1 MPSSHSRSDGKT
13 VSVCLVYPDLRRAIH
28 AEPPR
33 RAAAVG
39 PDCRAGGALL
49 GMSTLRVQG
58 LSIQAIGRLR
68 NAQNLADGMPLFR
81 SVSRSLPPHAPWT
94 TARRF
99 GSQALHLRPKPRRR
113 ERERSPVHADDV
125 IVPTRVAWSHAPPNA
140 VRPRHL
146 TSAVQAT
153 RGVIEL
159 DAKVGWPDL
168 GR

>member
-81 SVSRSLPPHAPWT
+81 SVSRSLPPHAPNE
-94 TARRF
+94 
-99 GSQALHLRPKPRRR
+99 LPRRIPQPLSSSGTGACGISLGTSPSASSR
-113 ERERSPVHADDV
+113 RNAETSCRSC
-125 IVPTRVAWSHAPPNA
+125 
-140 VRPRHL
+140 L
-146 TSAVQAT
+146 TSCWRTTSPIIRSFCVTA
-153 RGVIEL
+153 L
-159 DAKVGWPDL
+159 LSSL
-168 GR
+168 GRPTWPSFCMA